1 MFEWLP
7 GEAKSAPLE
16 VFQQGLASH
25 LAGMPWKEFLHRVKK
40 QKILS
45 HPQDSGVLFVIAWSR
60 GKIIEMP
67 VNYLLSGRGEQ
78 AWRSLKIMMQTF
90 RILLS
95 H

>member
-7 GEAKSAPLE
+7 GEVKSAPLE

-40 QKILS
+40 GKILS

-60 GKIIEMP
+60 GKICRDACE
-67 VNYLLSGRGEQ
+67 LF
-78 AWRSLKIMMQTF
+78 AF
-90 RILLS
+90 RKGGAGMEKPEN
-95 H
+95 HDANFQDPT